1 MKRFAII
8 LCGMLLSVAASA
20 QDLFEQIKA
29 ANMPGETLQ
38 ATWHQVKRS
47 TLLVEDLV
55 SEGRVYIQQP
65 DMLRWETTSPVQRV
79 SVMAPGQARGRFRL
93 PTEKD
98 FDIQIQEGEEY
109 LVQLTPIRRDLKKM
123 IGQIALHVD
132 PASLKLRFLTM
143 TSPEGDWT
151 RIEFTDV
158 KMDLPL
164 SATLFE

>member
-1 MKRFAII
+1 MKRLALI
-8 LCGMLLSVAASA
+8 LCGLALTVASSA
-20 QDLFEQIKA
+20 QDLFDKIKA
-29 ANMPGETLQ
+29 ANMPRETLQ

-65 DMLRWETTSPVQRV
+65 DLLRWETTSPVQRV

-98 FDIQIQEGEEY
+98 FDINILEGEEY

-123 IGQIALHVD
+123 IGQIDLHVD
-132 PASLKLRFLTM
+132 PATLKLRFLTM

-158 KMDLPL
+158 KTELPL
-164 SATLFE
+164 PATLFE